1 MIEQIKR
8 PALNFLDKELIERII
23 SEARDILQT
32 IGVTV
37 YHQETVTMLSGH
49 GAKVEPVPGK
59 EAHIVRLADDL
70 IDRALGTVPASFRL
84 YDVNGGQ
91 THDFSGKNV
100 HFTPA
105 SSALHLLDYES
116 GQDIKPTSADYVRY
130 VKVLSQLPHI
140 ASQSTAFI
148 PADID
153 EQISDSYRLYL
164 NLLYGEKPVVTGTF
178 SARGFA
184 VMKEMQ
190 LAVRGSEKALKEKP
204 LTIFS
209 CCSTTPL
216 KWSGRICRDIID
228 CGASGIPVELISMP
242 LAGFTGPVTIVGSLT
257 GHTAENLSGIV
268 ISQLANP
275 GAPLL
280 YGGAPASFDVRYETT
295 PQGAVE
301 TMMMD
306 CGYNEIAKYLGISS
320 QAYIALSDAKAL
332 DAQAGLETS
341 MGATMAALSGIN
353 SISGPGMLDFVNTFS
368 LEKLILDNE
377 ICGMTFRMLKG
388 MEPRDDFPVVPRYRE
403 LLEEQHLL
411 ISKHSR
417 RNLRK
422 EHYFPGPV
430 IDRANLSRWREEGGL
445 TLNQRAHREVERL
458 IGEYRPSSL
467 SSGKKQELTAIME
480 REARNVGMDTLPLHE
495 QQS

>member
-1 MIEQIKR
+1 MQR
-8 PALNFLDKELIERII
+8 PVIHFLSKELIERII

-32 IGVTV
+32 IGVTI
-37 YHQETVTMLSGH
+37 YCSETVGMLSDY
-49 GAKVEPVPGK
+49 GAQVEPVPGK
-59 EAHIVRLADDL
+59 DAHGVHIKPEM
-70 IDRALGTVPASFRL
+70 IDRALSTVPDSFEL
-84 YDVNGGQ
+84 YDVNENQ
-91 THDFSGKNV
+91 THDFSGRNV
-100 HFTPA
+100 YFTPA
-105 SSALHLLDYES
+105 SSALNLLDPES
-116 GQDIKPTSADYVRY
+116 GQGIKPTTADYVRY
-130 VKVLSQLPHI
+130 VKVVSQLPHI

-148 PADID
+148 PADVD
-153 EQISDSYRLYL
+153 EKISDSYRLYL

-178 SARGFA
+178 SARGLA
-184 VMKEMQ
+184 VMKELQ
-190 LAVRGSEKALKEKP
+190 TVVRGSAQALKEKP

-216 KWSGRICRDIID
+216 KWSTRICRDIIE
-228 CGASGIPVELISMP
+228 CGSSGIPVELISMP
-242 LAGFTGPVTIVGSLT
+242 LAGFTGPVTIAGSLT
-257 GHTAENLSGIV
+257 GHAAENLSGIV

-295 PQGAVE
+295 PLGAVE

-306 CGYNEIAKYLGISS
+306 CGYNEIGKYLGIPT

-341 MGATMAALSGIN
+341 MGAVMAAMSGIN

-368 LEKLILDNE
+368 LEKLVLDNE
-377 ICGMTFRMLKG
+377 ICGMAFRMLQG
-388 MEPRDDFPVVPRYRE
+388 IEPRDDFPIVPRYQE
-403 LLEEQHLL
+403 LLKEQHLL

-430 IDRANLSRWREEGGL
+430 IDRANVSRWREEGSL
-445 TLNQRAHREVERL
+445 TLIQRAQSDVRRL
-458 IGEYRPSSL
+458 IDEYQPSTLSGDQKKSL
-467 SSGKKQELTAIME
+467 TTIME
-480 REARNVGMDTLPLHE
+480 REALQVNMDRLPLH
-495 QQS
+495 QPQS